1 MSSFSPVWRLKI
13 NSVEYTNLILSNLTV
28 TSGRTDIYQQP
39 VAGYVNLT
47 VINLDQSDLPFTVS
61 QSVSIELQD
70 SSGTF
75 VPIFGGSISDIEL
88 SVAQIGNV
96 GYSQSYQITALGAL
110 SKLPKTLFNAALNQ
124 DHDGDQIYEILSSI
138 LFSQWQ
144 QVPAALT
151 WATYDPTVTWA
162 NAENNGL
169 GEIDRPGDYLM
180 INRGA
185 DPVDSYTLASQIAL
199 SGLGYLY
206 EDGSGRIGYADSTH
220 RTQYLATN
228 GYVDLDGGQAR
239 AAGLKIRTRAGD
251 VRNDVTIQ
259 YGASAASHVEARD
272 EQSIGLYG
280 SLAQVFTTYLKN
292 TGDATFQ
299 AGFYLDLRAYPR
311 AVFDSI
317 TYDLTNAQ
325 IDNGDRD
332 SLINVF
338 MGMPVN
344 ISNLPLNMNSGDFL
358 GFVEGWTLQ
367 AAYNELSIQ
376 LFVSPISFSLQAM
389 RWNSVPI
396 TELWNTVNPTL
407 TWENAT
413 IVA

>member
-1 MSSFSPVWRLKI
+1 MSNFSPVWRLKI

-39 VAGYVNLT
+39 VAGYINLT
-47 VINLDQSDLPFTVS
+47 VINLDQSDLPFNVS

-70 SSGTF
+70 STGTF
-75 VPIFGGSISDIEL
+75 VPIFGGTISDLEL
-88 SVAQIGNV
+88 SIAQIGNV
-96 GYSQSYQITALGAL
+96 GYSQSYRITALGAL
-110 SKLPKTLFNAALNQ
+110 AKLPKTLFNLALNQ
-124 DHDGDQIYEILSSI
+124 DYDGEQIYKILRET
-138 LFSQWQ
+138 LFNQWQ
-144 QVPAALT
+144 NVPAALT

-185 DPVDSYTLASQIAL
+185 DPVDSYSLASQIAL

-206 EDGSGRIGYADSTH
+206 ENPQGQIGYADSTH
-220 RTQYLATN
+220 RTEYLSVN
-228 GYVDLDGGQAR
+228 GYVEISAAQAR
-239 AAGLKIRTRAGD
+239 AAGLMIRTRAGD

-259 YGASAASHVEARD
+259 YGASAASHVEATD
-272 EQSIGLYG
+272 PQSIGLYG

-292 TGDATFQ
+292 TADAEDQ
-299 AGFYLDLRAYPR
+299 ADFYLELRAYPR

-325 IDNGDRD
+325 IDNSDRD

-344 ISNLPLNMNSGDFL
+344 ITNLPLNMNAGVFN

-396 TELWNTVNPTL
+396 VELWNTINSTL

>member
-1 MSSFSPVWRLKI
+1 MSNFSPVWRLKI

-47 VINLDQSDLPFTVS
+47 VINLDQSDLPFNVS

-70 SSGTF
+70 STNTF
-75 VPIFGGSISDIEL
+75 VPIFGGTITDLEL

-110 SKLPKTLFNAALNQ
+110 SKLPKTLFNSALNQ
-124 DHDGDQIYEILSSI
+124 DYDGDQIYEILRET

-144 QVPAALT
+144 NVPAALT
-151 WATYDPTVTWA
+151 WGTYDPTVTWT
-162 NAENNGL
+162 NAENSGL

-185 DPVDSYTLASQIAL
+185 DPVDSYSLASQIAL

-206 EDGSGRIGYADSTH
+206 EDAQGLIGYADSTH
-220 RTQYLATN
+220 RTEYLSAN
-228 GYVDLDGGQAR
+228 GYVDLSAAEAR

-259 YGASAASHVEARD
+259 YGANANQHRNARD

-292 TGDATFQ
+292 THDAEYQ
-299 AGFYLDLRAYPR
+299 ADFYLELRAYPR

-317 TYDLTNAQ
+317 TYDLTNAL
-325 IDNGDRD
+325 IDDSDRD

-358 GFVEGWTLQ
+358 GFVEGWTFQ

-396 TELWNTVNPTL
+396 TELWNTVNPAL
-407 TWENAT
+407 TWETAT

>member
-1 MSSFSPVWRLKI
+1 MSNFSPVWRLKI
-13 NSVEYTNLILSNLTV
+13 DSVEYTNLILSNLTI
-28 TSGRTDIYQQP
+28 TSGRTDSYQQP
-39 VAGYVNLT
+39 IAGYVNLT
-47 VINLDQSDLPFTVS
+47 VINLDQSNLPFNVS
-61 QSVSIELQD
+61 QTVSIELKD
-70 SSGTF
+70 STDTF
-75 VPIFGGSISDIEL
+75 VPIFGGTISDLEL
-88 SVAQIGNV
+88 SIAQIGNV

-110 SKLPKTLFNAALNQ
+110 SKLPKTLFNLALNQ
-124 DHDGDQIYEILSSI
+124 DHDGDQIYKILTET

-151 WATYDPTVTWA
+151 WGTYDPTVTWA

-185 DPVDSYTLASQIAL
+185 DPVDSYSLASQIAL

-220 RTQYLATN
+220 RTEYLAAN
-228 GYVDLDGGQAR
+228 GYVDLSAAEAR

-259 YGASAASHVEARD
+259 YGANAASHVEARD

-292 TGDATFQ
+292 TGDATSQ
-299 AGFYLDLRAYPR
+299 ANFYLELRAYPR

-325 IDNGDRD
+325 IDASDRD

>member
-1 MSSFSPVWRLKI
+1 MSNFSPVWRLKI
-13 NSVEYTNLILSNLTV
+13 NSVEYTNLILSNLTI
-28 TSGRTDIYQQP
+28 TSGRTDIYTQP
-39 VAGYVNLT
+39 IAGYVNLT
-47 VINLDQSDLPFTVS
+47 VINLDQSDLPFNVS
-61 QSVSIELQD
+61 QSVSIELKD
-70 SSGTF
+70 STDTF
-75 VPIFGGSISDIEL
+75 VPIFGGTITDLEL
-88 SVAQIGNV
+88 SIAQIGNV

-110 SKLPKTLFNAALNQ
+110 SKLPKTLFNLALNQ
-124 DHDGDQIYEILSSI
+124 DYDGEQIYQILRET

-144 QVPAALT
+144 NVPAALT
-151 WATYDPTVTWA
+151 WGTYDPTVTWV
-162 NAENNGL
+162 NAENSGL
-169 GEIDRPGDYLM
+169 GEIDRPGDYEM

-185 DPVDSYTLASQIAL
+185 DPVDSYSLASQIAL

-206 EDGSGRIGYADSTH
+206 EDAQGLIGYADSTH
-220 RTQYLATN
+220 RTEYLSAN
-228 GYVDLDGGQAR
+228 GYVNLSAAEAR

-259 YGASAASHVEARD
+259 YGNSAASHVEARD

-292 TGDATFQ
+292 TGDAEDQ
-299 AGFYLDLRAYPR
+299 ADFYLELRAYPR

-325 IDNGDRD
+325 IDDSDRD
-332 SLINVF
+332 SLISVF

-389 RWNSVPI
+389 RWNSVPVV
-396 TELWNTVNPTL
+396 ELWSTIIPTL

>member
-1 MSSFSPVWRLKI
+1 MSNFEPVWRLKI
-13 NSVEYTNLILSNLTV
+13 DSVEYTNLILSNLTV
-28 TSGRTDIYQQP
+28 TSGRTNIYAQP
-39 VAGYVNLT
+39 VAGYVNMT
-47 VINLDQSDLPFTVS
+47 VINLDQSDPGFQVS

-70 SSGTF
+70 STNTF
-75 VPIFGGSISDIEL
+75 VPIFGGVISDLEL
-88 SVAQIGNV
+88 SIAQIGNV

-110 SKLPKTLFNAALNQ
+110 SKLPKTLFNLALNQ
-124 DHDGDQIYEILSSI
+124 DYDGDQIYDVLRET
-138 LFSQWQ
+138 LFNQWQ
-144 QVPAALT
+144 NVPAAIT

-185 DPVDSYTLASQIAL
+185 DPIDSYTLAANIAL

-206 EDGSGRIGYADSTH
+206 EDSSGLIGYADSTH
-220 RTQYLATN
+220 RTEYLVAN
-228 GYVDLDGGQAR
+228 GYVELSAAEAR
-239 AAGLKIRTRAGD
+239 AAGLKIVTRSGD

-259 YGASAASHVEARD
+259 YGASAASHVQATD
-272 EQSIGLYG
+272 VISIGLYG

-292 TGDATFQ
+292 TRDATTQ
-299 AGFYLDLRAYPR
+299 ADFYLDLRAYPR
-311 AVFDSI
+311 PVFDSI
-317 TYDLTNAQ
+317 TYDLTNSL

-338 MGMPVN
+338 MGMPVQ
-344 ISNLPLNMNSGDFL
+344 ISDLPLNMNGGEFL

-367 AAYNELSIQ
+367 AGYNELSIQ

>member
-1 MSSFSPVWRLKI
+1 MSQFSPVWRLKI
-13 NSVEYTNLILSNLTV
+13 DSVEYTNLILSDLTI

-47 VINLDQSDLPFTVS
+47 VINLDQSDLLFNVS

-70 SSGTF
+70 STETF
-75 VPIFGGSISDIEL
+75 VPIFGGTISDLEL
-88 SVAQIGNV
+88 SITQIGNV
-96 GYSQSYQITALGAL
+96 GYSQSYRITALGAL
-110 SKLPKTLFNAALNQ
+110 SKLPKTLFNQALNQ
-124 DHDGDQIYEILSSI
+124 GYDGNQIYQILRET
-138 LFSQWQ
+138 LFNQWQ
-144 QVPAALT
+144 NVPAALT
-151 WATYDPTVTWA
+151 WGTYNPTVTWA

-169 GEIDRPGDYLM
+169 GEVDRPGDYLM
-180 INRGA
+180 INRAA
-185 DPVDSYTLASQIAL
+185 DPVDSYSLVSQIAL

-206 EDGSGRIGYADSTH
+206 ESATGQIGYADSTH
-220 RTQYLATN
+220 RTEYLSIN
-228 GYVDLDGGQAR
+228 GYVEISAAQAR

-259 YGASAASHVEARD
+259 YGASAASHVEARNP
-272 EQSIGLYG
+272 QSIGLYG
-280 SLAQVFTTYLKN
+280 SLAQVFNTYLKN
-292 TGDATFQ
+292 THDATAQ
-299 AGFYLDLRAYPR
+299 ANFYLELRAYPR
-311 AVFDSI
+311 PVFDSI

-325 IDNGDRD
+325 IDDSDRD

-344 ISNLPLNMNSGDFL
+344 VTNLPLNMNSGNFQ

-367 AAYNELSIQ
+367 AGYNEISIQ
-376 LFVSPISFSLQAM
+376 LFVSPLSFSLQAM

-396 TELWNTVNPTL
+396 TERWNTINPTL

>member
-1 MSSFSPVWRLKI
+1 MSNFSPVWRLKI
-13 NSVEYTNLILSNLTV
+13 NSVEYTNLILSDLTI
-28 TSGRTDIYQQP
+28 TSGRIDIYTQP
-39 VAGYVNLT
+39 IAGYVNLT
-47 VINLDQSDLPFTVS
+47 VINLDQSDLPFNVS

-70 SSGTF
+70 STGTF
-75 VPIFGGSISDIEL
+75 VPIFGGTISDLEL
-88 SVAQIGNV
+88 SIAQIGSV
-96 GYSQSYQITALGAL
+96 GYSQSYRITALGAL
-110 SKLPKTLFNAALNQ
+110 AKLPKTLFNLALNQ
-124 DHDGDQIYEILSSI
+124 DHDGDQIYKILRET
-138 LFSQWQ
+138 LFSQWG

-151 WATYDPTVTWA
+151 WGTYDPAVTWA
-162 NAENNGL
+162 NAENSGL
-169 GEIDRPGDYLM
+169 GEVDRPGDYLM

-185 DPVDSYTLASQIAL
+185 DPVDAYSLASQIAL

-206 EDGSGRIGYADSTH
+206 ESATGQIGYADSTH
-220 RTQYLATN
+220 RTEYLSAN
-228 GYVDLDGGQAR
+228 GYVEISAAEAR
-239 AAGLKIRTRAGD
+239 AAGLMIRTRAGD

-259 YGASAASHVEARD
+259 YGASAANHVEARD

-292 TGDATFQ
+292 TADAEDQ
-299 AGFYLDLRAYPR
+299 ADFYLELRAYPR

-325 IDNGDRD
+325 IDDSDRD

-376 LFVSPISFSLQAM
+376 IFVSPISFSLQAM

-396 TELWNTVNPTL
+396 TETWSTVNPTL

>member
-1 MSSFSPVWRLKI
+1 MSNFSPVWRLKI
-13 NSVEYTNLILSNLTV
+13 DSVEYTNLILSDLTV

-47 VINLDQSDLPFTVS
+47 VINLDQSDLPFNVS
-61 QSVSIELQD
+61 QSVSLELQD
-70 SSGTF
+70 STGTF
-75 VPIFGGSISDIEL
+75 VPIFGGTISDLEL
-88 SVAQIGNV
+88 SIAQIGNV
-96 GYSQSYQITALGAL
+96 GYSQSYRITALGAL
-110 SKLPKTLFNAALNQ
+110 AKLPKTLFNLALSQ
-124 DHDGDQIYEILSSI
+124 DFDGEQIYTILRET
-138 LFSQWQ
+138 LFNQWQ
-144 QVPAALT
+144 NVPAALT

-169 GEIDRPGDYLM
+169 GEVDRPGDYLM
-180 INRGA
+180 IARGA
-185 DPVDSYTLASQIAL
+185 NPADSYSVASQIAL

-206 EDGSGRIGYADSTH
+206 EDPQGRIGYADSTH
-220 RTQYLATN
+220 RTEYLTVN
-228 GYVDLDGGQAR
+228 GYVEISAAQAR
-239 AAGLKIRTRAGD
+239 AAGLMIRTRAGD
-251 VRNDVTIQ
+251 VRNDVTIN
-259 YGASAASHVEARD
+259 YGNNAQLDVNATD
-272 EQSIGLYG
+272 PQSIGLYG
-280 SLAQVFTTYLKN
+280 SLAQVFTTSLKN
-292 TGDATFQ
+292 TPDAEDQ
-299 AGFYLDLRAYPR
+299 ADFYLELRAYPR

-325 IDNGDRD
+325 IDNSDRD

-344 ISNLPLNMNSGDFL
+344 ITNLPLNMNAGTFN

-367 AAYNELSIQ
+367 AGYNELSIQ

-396 TELWNTVNPTL
+396 TELWSTVNPTL

>member
-1 MSSFSPVWRLKI
+1 MSNFSPVWRLKI

-28 TSGRTDIYQQP
+28 TSGRTDIYTQP
-39 VAGYVNLT
+39 IAGYVNLT
-47 VINLDQSDLPFTVS
+47 VINLDQSDLPFNVS

-70 SSGTF
+70 STGTF
-75 VPIFGGSISDIEL
+75 VPIFGGTITDLEL
-88 SVAQIGNV
+88 SIAQIGNV
-96 GYSQSYQITALGAL
+96 GYSQSYQITALGTL
-110 SKLPKTLFNAALNQ
+110 SKLPKTLFNLALNQ
-124 DHDGDQIYEILSSI
+124 DYDGNQIYEILRET

-144 QVPAALT
+144 NVPAALT
-151 WATYDPTVTWA
+151 WGTYDPTVTWA
-162 NAENNGL
+162 NAENSGL
-169 GEIDRPGDYLM
+169 GEVDRPGDYLM

-185 DPVDSYTLASQIAL
+185 DPVDAYSLASQIAL

-206 EDGSGRIGYADSTH
+206 ESSTGQIGYADSTH
-220 RTQYLATN
+220 RTEYLNLN
-228 GYVDLDGGQAR
+228 GYVDLSAAEAR

-299 AGFYLDLRAYPR
+299 ADFYLELRAYPR

-325 IDNGDRD
+325 IDDSDRD

-396 TELWNTVNPTL
+396 TELWSTINPTL

>member
-1 MSSFSPVWRLKI
+1 MSNFTPVWRLKI
-13 NSVEYTNLILSNLTV
+13 DSVEYTNLILSNLTV

-47 VINLDQSDLPFTVS
+47 VINLDQSNLGFTVS

-70 SSGTF
+70 STNTF
-75 VPIFGGSISDIEL
+75 IPIFGGTITDLEL

-110 SKLPKTLFNAALNQ
+110 SKLPKTLFNSALNQ
-124 DHDGDQIYEILSSI
+124 DYDGEQIYEILRET
-138 LFSQWQ
+138 LFNQWQ
-144 QVPAALT
+144 NVPAALT
-151 WATYDPTVTWA
+151 WGTYDPTVTWA

-185 DPVDSYTLASQIAL
+185 DPIDSYSLASQIAL

-206 EDGSGRIGYADSTH
+206 EDAQGLIGYADSTH
-220 RTQYLATN
+220 RTEYLAAN
-228 GYVDLDGGQAR
+228 GYVELSAAEAR
-239 AAGLKIRTRAGD
+239 AAGLKIKTRSGD
-251 VRNDVTIQ
+251 VRNVVTIQ
-259 YGASAASHVEARD
+259 YGPSAASHVEATD
-272 EQSIGLYG
+272 VQSIGLYG

-292 TGDATFQ
+292 TPDATTQ
-299 AGFYLDLRAYPR
+299 ADFYLELRAYPR
-311 AVFDSI
+311 PVFDSI

-325 IDNGDRD
+325 IDDSDRD

-344 ISNLPLNMNSGDFL
+344 ISNLPLNMNAGDFL

-367 AAYNELSIQ
+367 AGYNELSIQ

-396 TELWNTVNPTL
+396 TELWNTVNPLL

>member
-1 MSSFSPVWRLKI
+1 MSNFSPVWRLKI
-13 NSVEYTNLILSNLTV
+13 DSVEYTNLILSNLTI

-39 VAGYVNLT
+39 IAGYVNLT
-47 VINLDQSDLPFTVS
+47 VINLDQSNLPFNVS
-61 QSVSIELQD
+61 QTVSIELKD
-70 SSGTF
+70 STDTF
-75 VPIFGGSISDIEL
+75 VPIFGGTISDLEL
-88 SVAQIGNV
+88 SIAQIGNV

-110 SKLPKTLFNAALNQ
+110 SKLPKTLFNLALNQ
-124 DHDGDQIYEILSSI
+124 DHDGDQIYEILKQT

-144 QVPAALT
+144 NVPAALT
-151 WATYDPTVTWA
+151 WGTYDPAVTWA
-162 NAENNGL
+162 NAENSGL
-169 GEIDRPGDYLM
+169 GEVDRPGDYLM

-185 DPVDSYTLASQIAL
+185 DPVDSYSLASQIAL

-206 EDGSGRIGYADSTH
+206 ESSTGQIGYADSTH
-220 RTQYLATN
+220 RTEYLAAN
-228 GYVDLDGGQAR
+228 GYVDLSAAEAR

-280 SLAQVFTTYLKN
+280 SLAQIFTTYLKN
-292 TGDATFQ
+292 TPDAEYQ
-299 AGFYLDLRAYPR
+299 ADFYLELRAYPR

-325 IDNGDRD
+325 IDDSDRD
-332 SLINVF
+332 SLIKVF

-396 TELWNTVNPTL
+396 VELWNTINPAL

>member
-13 NSVEYTNLILSNLTV
+13 DSVEYTNLILSNLTI

-39 VAGYVNLT
+39 IAGYINLT
-47 VINLDQSDLPFTVS
+47 VINLDQSNLPFNVS
-61 QSVSIELQD
+61 QSVSVELKD
-70 SSGTF
+70 STDTF
-75 VPIFGGSISDIEL
+75 VPIFGGTISDLEL
-88 SVAQIGNV
+88 SIAEIGNV
-96 GYSQSYQITALGAL
+96 DFSQSYRITALGAL
-110 SKLPKTLFNAALNQ
+110 SKLPKTLFNNALN
-124 DHDGDQIYEILSSI
+124 DDFDGDQIFEILKET
-138 LFSQWQ
+138 LFSQWG

-151 WATYDPTVTWA
+151 WATYDPTVTYE

-169 GEIDRPGDYLM
+169 GDIDRPGDYEM

-185 DPVDSYTLASQIAL
+185 EPIDSYSLASQIAL

-206 EDGSGRIGYADSTH
+206 ESPTGQISYADSTH
-220 RTQYLATN
+220 RTEYLNLN
-228 GYVDLDGGQAR
+228 GYVEINGGQAR
-239 AAGLKIRTRAGD
+239 ATGLMIRTRAGD

-259 YGASAASHVEARD
+259 YGNNAASSVDVRD

-280 SLAQVFTTYLKN
+280 SLAQIFTTRLKN
-292 TGDATFQ
+292 TDDAEDQ
-299 AGFYLDLRAYPR
+299 AAFYLELRAFPR

-317 TYDLTNAQ
+317 TFDLTNAQ
-325 IDNGDRD
+325 IDDTKRD
-332 SLINVF
+332 SLIGVF

-344 ISNLPLNMNSGDFL
+344 ITNLPLNMNSGNFQ

-389 RWNSVPI
+389 RWNSVPS
-396 TELWNTVNPTL
+396 TETWSTINPTL

>member
-1 MSSFSPVWRLKI
+1 MSSFFPVWRLKI
-13 NSVEYTNLILSNLTV
+13 NSIEYTNLILSNLTI

-39 VAGYVNLT
+39 IAGYINLT
-47 VINLDQSDLPFTVS
+47 VINLDQSNLPFNVS
-61 QSVSIELQD
+61 QSVSVELKD
-70 SSGTF
+70 STDTF
-75 VPIFGGSISDIEL
+75 VPIFGGTISDLEL
-88 SVAQIGNV
+88 SIAEIGNV
-96 GYSQSYQITALGAL
+96 DFSQSYRITALGAL
-110 SKLPKTLFNAALNQ
+110 SKLPKTLFNNALN
-124 DHDGDQIYEILSSI
+124 DDFDGDQIYEILRET
-138 LFSQWQ
+138 LFNQWQ

-151 WATYDPTVTWA
+151 WATYDPAGTWE

-169 GEIDRPGDYLM
+169 GEIDRPGDYEM

-185 DPVDSYTLASQIAL
+185 EPIDSYSLASQIAL

-206 EDGSGRIGYADSTH
+206 ESPTGQIGYADSTH
-220 RTQYLATN
+220 RTEYLSAN
-228 GYVDLDGGQAR
+228 GYVEINGGQAR
-239 AAGLKIRTRAGD
+239 AAGLMIRTRAGD

-259 YGASAASHVEARD
+259 YGNNAASSVDVRD

-280 SLAQVFTTYLKN
+280 SLAQIFTTRLKN
-292 TGDATFQ
+292 TDDAEDQ
-299 AGFYLDLRAYPR
+299 ADFYLELRAYPR

-317 TYDLTNAQ
+317 TFDLTNAQ
-325 IDNGDRD
+325 IDDTKRD
-332 SLINVF
+332 SLIGVF

-344 ISNLPLNMNSGDFL
+344 ITNLPLNMNSGNFQ

-389 RWNSVPI
+389 RWNSVPS
-396 TELWNTVNPTL
+396 TETWSTINPTL

>member
-1 MSSFSPVWRLKI
+1 MSNFTPVWRLKI
-13 NSVEYTNLILSNLTV
+13 DSVEYTDLILSNLTV
-28 TSGRTDIYQQP
+28 SSGRTDIYQQP

-47 VINLDQSDLPFTVS
+47 VINLDQSDLGFTVS

-70 SSGTF
+70 STATF
-75 VPIFGGSISDIEL
+75 VPIFGGTITDLEL

-110 SKLPKTLFNAALNQ
+110 SKLPKTLFNSALNQ
-124 DHDGDQIYEILSSI
+124 DYDGEQIYTILHET
-138 LFSQWQ
+138 LFNQWQ
-144 QVPAALT
+144 NVPAALT

-185 DPVDSYTLASQIAL
+185 DPIDSYSLASQIAL

-206 EDGSGRIGYADSTH
+206 ENAQGLIGYADSTH
-220 RTQYLATN
+220 RSAYLAAN
-228 GYVDLDGGQAR
+228 GYVELSAAEAR
-239 AAGLKIRTRAGD
+239 AAGLKIKTRSGD
-251 VRNDVTIQ
+251 VRNVVTIQ
-259 YGASAASHVEARD
+259 YGASAASHVEATD
-272 EQSIGLYG
+272 VQSIGLYG

-292 TGDATFQ
+292 TPDAEYQ
-299 AGFYLDLRAYPR
+299 ADFYLELRAYPR
-311 AVFDSI
+311 PVFDSI
-317 TYDLTNAQ
+317 TYDLTNSL

-338 MGMPVN
+338 MGMPVQ
-344 ISNLPLNMNSGDFL
+344 ISNLPLNMNAGEFL

-396 TELWNTVNPTL
+396 TELWNTINPTL

>member
-1 MSSFSPVWRLKI
+1 VSNFSPVWRLKI
-13 NSVEYTNLILSNLTV
+13 NSVEYTNLILSDLTI

-47 VINLDQSDLPFTVS
+47 VINLDQSDLLFNVS
-61 QSVSIELQD
+61 QTISIELQD
-70 SSGTF
+70 STDTF
-75 VPIFGGSISDIEL
+75 VPIFGGTISDLEL
-88 SVAQIGNV
+88 SITQIGNV
-96 GYSQSYQITALGAL
+96 GYSQSYRITALGAL
-110 SKLPKTLFNAALNQ
+110 SKLPKTLFNQALNQ
-124 DHDGDQIYEILSSI
+124 GYDGNQIYQILRET
-138 LFSQWQ
+138 LFNQWQ
-144 QVPAALT
+144 NVPAALT
-151 WATYDPTVTWA
+151 WGTYNPTVTWA

-169 GEIDRPGDYLM
+169 GEVDRPGDYLM
-180 INRGA
+180 INRAA
-185 DPVDSYTLASQIAL
+185 DPVDSYSLASQIAL

-206 EDGSGRIGYADSTH
+206 ESATGQIGYADSTH
-220 RTQYLATN
+220 RTEYLSIN
-228 GYVDLDGGQAR
+228 GYVEISAAQAR

-259 YGASAASHVEARD
+259 YGASASSHVEATD
-272 EQSIGLYG
+272 PQSIGLYG

-292 TGDATFQ
+292 THDAEAQ
-299 AGFYLDLRAYPR
+299 ADFYLELRAYPR
-311 AVFDSI
+311 PVFDSI
-317 TYDLTNAQ
+317 IYDLTNAQ
-325 IDNGDRD
+325 IDDSDRD

-344 ISNLPLNMNSGDFL
+344 VTDLPLNMNSGNFQ

-367 AAYNELSIQ
+367 AAYNEISIQ
-376 LFVSPISFSLQAM
+376 LFVSPLSFSLQAM

-396 TELWNTVNPTL
+396 TERWNTINPTL

>member
-13 NSVEYTNLILSNLTV
+13 NAVEYTNLILSNLTI

-39 VAGYVNLT
+39 VAGYVNFT
-47 VINLDQSDLPFTVS
+47 VINLDQTNLPFNVS

-70 SSGTF
+70 STNTF
-75 VPIFGGSISDIEL
+75 IPVFGGTITDLEL

-110 SKLPKTLFNAALNQ
+110 SKLPKTLFNLPLNQ
-124 DHDGDQIYEILSSI
+124 DFDGDQIYEILRET
-138 LFSQWQ
+138 LFNQWQ
-144 QVPAALT
+144 NVPAALS
-151 WATYDPTVTWA
+151 WATYDPTQTWE

-180 INRGA
+180 ISRGA
-185 DPVDSYTLASQIAL
+185 EPIDSYSLASEIAL

-206 EDGSGRIGYADSTH
+206 ESATGQIGYADSTH
-220 RTQYLATN
+220 RTEYLSAN
-228 GYVDLDGGQAR
+228 GYVDLSAAQAR

-251 VRNDVTIQ
+251 VRNDITIL
-259 YGASAASHVEARD
+259 YGNNASLDVNARD
-272 EQSIGLYG
+272 VQSIGLYG
-280 SLAQVFTTYLKN
+280 SLAQVLTTRIKN
-292 TGDATFQ
+292 TPDAEDQ
-299 AGFYLDLRAYPR
+299 ADFYLELRAYPR
-311 AVFDSI
+311 PVFDSI

-325 IDNGDRD
+325 IDNSDRD

-344 ISNLPLNMNSGDFL
+344 ISSLPLNMNSGDFL
-358 GFVEGWTLQ
+358 GFVEGWTFQ

-396 TELWNTVNPTL
+396 TELWSTINPTL

>member
-1 MSSFSPVWRLKI
+1 MSNFSPVWRLKI

-47 VINLDQSDLPFTVS
+47 VINLDQSNLPFTVS

-70 SSGTF
+70 STGTF

-96 GYSQSYQITALGAL
+96 SYSQSYQITALGAL

-124 DHDGDQIYEILSSI
+124 DYDGEQIYEILSSI

-144 QVPAALT
+144 NVPAALT
-151 WATYDPTVTWA
+151 WASYDPTVTWA

-185 DPVDSYTLASQIAL
+185 DPIDSYTLASQIAL

-206 EDGSGRIGYADSTH
+206 ESGTGQIGYADSTH
-220 RTQYLATN
+220 RTQYLAAN
-228 GYVDLDGGQAR
+228 GYVDLSAGEAR

-311 AVFDSI
+311 GVFDSI

-376 LFVSPISFSLQAM
+376 LFVSPLAFSLLAM
-389 RWNSVPI
+389 KWIDVPI
-396 TELWNTVNPTL
+396 IETWSTINPTL

-413 IVA
+413 LVA

>member
-1 MSSFSPVWRLKI
+1 MSNFTPVWRLKI
-13 NSVEYTNLILSNLTV
+13 DSVEYTNLILSNLTV
-28 TSGRTDIYQQP
+28 SSGRTDIYQQP

-47 VINLDQSDLPFTVS
+47 VINLDQSDLGFTVS

-70 SSGTF
+70 STATF
-75 VPIFGGSISDIEL
+75 VPIFGGTITDLEL

-110 SKLPKTLFNAALNQ
+110 SKLPKTLFNLALNQ
-124 DHDGDQIYEILSSI
+124 DYDGEQIYEILKET
-138 LFSQWQ
+138 LFNQWQ
-144 QVPAALT
+144 NVPAALT
-151 WATYDPTVTWA
+151 WGTYDPTVTWA

-185 DPVDSYTLASQIAL
+185 DPIDSYSLASQIAL

-206 EDGSGRIGYADSTH
+206 EDAQGLIGYADSTH
-220 RTQYLATN
+220 RTEYLSAN
-228 GYVDLDGGQAR
+228 GYVELSAAEAR
-239 AAGLKIRTRAGD
+239 AAGLKIKTRSGD
-251 VRNDVTIQ
+251 VRNVVTIQ
-259 YGASAASHVEARD
+259 YGPSAASHVEATD
-272 EQSIGLYG
+272 VQSIGLYG

-292 TGDATFQ
+292 TSDAETQ
-299 AGFYLDLRAYPR
+299 ADFYLELRAYPR
-311 AVFDSI
+311 PVFDSI
-317 TYDLTNAQ
+317 TYDLTNAL
-325 IDNGDRD
+325 IDDNDRD

-344 ISNLPLNMNSGDFL
+344 ISNLPLNMNAGDFL

-367 AAYNELSIQ
+367 AGYNELSIQ

>member
-1 MSSFSPVWRLKI
+1 VSNFSPVWRLKI
-13 NSVEYTNLILSNLTV
+13 DSVEYTNLILSDLTV

-47 VINLDQSDLPFTVS
+47 VINLDQSDLPFNVS
-61 QSVSIELQD
+61 QSVSLELQD
-70 SSGTF
+70 STGTF
-75 VPIFGGSISDIEL
+75 VPIFGGTISDLEL
-88 SVAQIGNV
+88 SIAQIGNV
-96 GYSQSYQITALGAL
+96 GYSQSYRITALGAL
-110 SKLPKTLFNAALNQ
+110 AKLPKTLFNLALSQ
-124 DHDGDQIYEILSSI
+124 DFDGEQIYTILRET
-138 LFSQWQ
+138 LFNQWQ
-144 QVPAALT
+144 NVPAALT

-169 GEIDRPGDYLM
+169 GEVDRPGDYLM
-180 INRGA
+180 IARGA
-185 DPVDSYTLASQIAL
+185 NPADSYSVASQIAL

-206 EDGSGRIGYADSTH
+206 EDPQGRIGYADSTH
-220 RTQYLATN
+220 RTEYLTVN
-228 GYVDLDGGQAR
+228 GYVEISAAQAR
-239 AAGLKIRTRAGD
+239 AAGLMIRTRAGD
-251 VRNDVTIQ
+251 VRNDVTIN
-259 YGASAASHVEARD
+259 YGNNAQLDVNATD
-272 EQSIGLYG
+272 PQSIGLYG
-280 SLAQVFTTYLKN
+280 SLAQVFTTSLKN
-292 TGDATFQ
+292 TPDAEDQ
-299 AGFYLDLRAYPR
+299 ADFYLELRAYPR

-325 IDNGDRD
+325 IDNSDRD

-344 ISNLPLNMNSGDFL
+344 ITNLPLNMNAGTFN

-367 AAYNELSIQ
+367 AGYNELSIQ

-396 TELWNTVNPTL
+396 TELWSTVNPTL

>member
-1 MSSFSPVWRLKI
+1 MSQFSPVWRLKI
-13 NSVEYTNLILSNLTV
+13 DSVEYTNLILSNLTI
-28 TSGRTDIYQQP
+28 TSGRTNIYQQP
-39 VAGYVNLT
+39 IAGYVNLT
-47 VINLDQSDLPFTVS
+47 VINLDQSNLPFNVS
-61 QSVSIELQD
+61 QSVSVELKD
-70 SSGTF
+70 STDTF
-75 VPIFGGSISDIEL
+75 VPIFGGTISDLEL
-88 SVAQIGNV
+88 SIAEIGNV
-96 GYSQSYQITALGAL
+96 GFSQSYRITALGAL
-110 SKLPKTLFNAALNQ
+110 SKLPKTLFNNALNQ
-124 DHDGDQIYEILSSI
+124 DFDGDQIYEILRET
-138 LFSQWQ
+138 LFSQWG

-151 WATYDPTVTWA
+151 WGTYDPTVTWA
-162 NAENNGL
+162 NAENSGL
-169 GEIDRPGDYLM
+169 GEVDRPGDYLM

-185 DPVDSYTLASQIAL
+185 DPVDAYSLASQIAL

-206 EDGSGRIGYADSTH
+206 ETSTGQIGYADSTH
-220 RTQYLATN
+220 RTEYLSIN
-228 GYVDLDGGQAR
+228 GYVDLSAAQAR
-239 AAGLKIRTRAGD
+239 AAGLMIRTRAGD

-292 TGDATFQ
+292 TGDAEDQ
-299 AGFYLDLRAYPR
+299 ADFYLELRAYPR

-325 IDNGDRD
+325 IDNSDRD

-367 AAYNELSIQ
+367 AGYNELSIQ
-376 LFVSPISFSLQAM
+376 IFVSPISFSLQAM
-389 RWNSVPI
+389 RWNSVPV
-396 TELWNTVNPTL
+396 TETWSTVNPTL

>member
-1 MSSFSPVWRLKI
+1 MSNFSPVWRLKI

-39 VAGYVNLT
+39 IAGYVNLT
-47 VINLDQSDLPFTVS
+47 VINLDQSDLPFNVS
-61 QSVSIELQD
+61 QSVSIELKD
-70 SSGTF
+70 STDTF
-75 VPIFGGSISDIEL
+75 VPIFGGTITDLEL
-88 SVAQIGNV
+88 SIAQIGNV

-110 SKLPKTLFNAALNQ
+110 SKLPKTLFNLALNQ
-124 DHDGDQIYEILSSI
+124 DYDGEQIYQILRET

-144 QVPAALT
+144 NVPAALT
-151 WATYDPTVTWA
+151 WGTYDPTVTWA
-162 NAENNGL
+162 NAENSGL

-185 DPVDSYTLASQIAL
+185 DPVDSYSLASQIAL

-206 EDGSGRIGYADSTH
+206 EDAQGLIGYADSTH
-220 RTQYLATN
+220 RTEYLSAN
-228 GYVDLDGGQAR
+228 GYVDLSAAEAR

-299 AGFYLDLRAYPR
+299 ADFYLELRAYPR
-311 AVFDSI
+311 PVFDSI

-325 IDNGDRD
+325 IDNSDRD

-396 TELWNTVNPTL
+396 TELWSTVNPTL

>member
-13 NSVEYTNLILSNLTV
+13 NSIEYTNLILSNLTI

-39 VAGYVNLT
+39 IAGYINLT
-47 VINLDQSDLPFTVS
+47 VINLDQSNLPFNVS
-61 QSVSIELQD
+61 QSVSVELKD
-70 SSGTF
+70 STDTF
-75 VPIFGGSISDIEL
+75 VPIFGGTISDLEL
-88 SVAQIGNV
+88 SIAEIGNV
-96 GYSQSYQITALGAL
+96 GYSQSYRITALGAL
-110 SKLPKTLFNAALNQ
+110 SKLPKTLFNNALN
-124 DHDGDQIYEILSSI
+124 DDFDGDQIYEILRET
-138 LFSQWQ
+138 LFNKWQ

-151 WATYDPTVTWA
+151 WATYDPAVTWE

-169 GEIDRPGDYLM
+169 GEIDRPGDYEM

-185 DPVDSYTLASQIAL
+185 EPIDSYSLASQIAL

-206 EDGSGRIGYADSTH
+206 ESPTGQIGYADSTH
-220 RTQYLATN
+220 RTEYLSAN
-228 GYVDLDGGQAR
+228 GYVEINGGQAR
-239 AAGLKIRTRAGD
+239 AAGLMIRTRAGD

-259 YGASAASHVEARD
+259 YGNNAASSVDVRD

-280 SLAQVFTTYLKN
+280 SLAQIFTTRLKN
-292 TGDATFQ
+292 TDDAEDQ
-299 AGFYLDLRAYPR
+299 AAFYLELRAFPR

-317 TYDLTNAQ
+317 TFDLTNAQ
-325 IDNGDRD
+325 IDDIKRD
-332 SLINVF
+332 SLIGVF

-344 ISNLPLNMNSGDFL
+344 ITNLPLNMNSGNFQ

-389 RWNSVPI
+389 RWNSVPS
-396 TELWNTVNPTL
+396 TETWSTINPTL

>member
-1 MSSFSPVWRLKI
+1 MSNFSPVWRLKI
-13 NSVEYTNLILSNLTV
+13 DSVEYTNLILSNLTI

-39 VAGYVNLT
+39 LAGYVNFT
-47 VINLDQSDLPFTVS
+47 VINLDQSDLPFNVS
-61 QSVSIELQD
+61 QSVSIELKD
-70 SSGTF
+70 STNTF
-75 VPIFGGSISDIEL
+75 IPIFGGTISDLEL
-88 SVAQIGNV
+88 SIAQIGNV
-96 GYSQSYQITALGAL
+96 TYSQSYQITALGAL
-110 SKLPKTLFNAALNQ
+110 SKLPKTLFIHPLNQ
-124 DHDGDQIYEILSSI
+124 DFDGDQIYEILRETI
-138 LFSQWQ
+138 FSQWGN
-144 QVPAALT
+144 VPAALT
-151 WATYDPTVTWA
+151 WGTYDPLVTWA
-162 NAENNGL
+162 NAENSGV
-169 GEIDRPGDYLM
+169 GEVDRPGDYLM

-185 DPVDSYTLASQIAL
+185 DPVDSYSLASQIAL

-206 EDGSGRIGYADSTH
+206 EDPQGRIGYADSTH
-220 RTQYLATN
+220 RTQYLNLN
-228 GYVDLDGGQAR
+228 GYVELSGAHAR
-239 AAGLKIRTRAGD
+239 AAGLKIRTRSGD
-251 VRNDVTIQ
+251 IRNDVTIQ

-280 SLAQVFTTYLKN
+280 SLAQVFNTYLKN
-292 TGDATFQ
+292 TDDAEDQ
-299 AGFYLDLRAYPR
+299 AAFYLELRAYPR

-325 IDNGDRD
+325 IDDSDRD
-332 SLINVF
+332 SLIGVF

-344 ISNLPLNMNSGDFL
+344 ITNLPLNMNAGTFN

-376 LFVSPISFSLQAM
+376 LFISPISFSLQAM

-396 TELWNTVNPTL
+396 TELWSTVNPTL

>member
-1 MSSFSPVWRLKI
+1 MSNFSPVWRLKI
-13 NSVEYTNLILSNLTV
+13 NSVEYTDLILSNLTV

-39 VAGYVNLT
+39 VAGYVNMT
-47 VINLDQSDLPFTVS
+47 VINLDQSDPGFQVS

-70 SSGTF
+70 STGTF
-75 VPIFGGSISDIEL
+75 VPIFGGSISDLEL
-88 SVAQIGNV
+88 SIAQIGNV
-96 GYSQSYQITALGAL
+96 SYSQSYQITALGAL
-110 SKLPKTLFNAALNQ
+110 SKLPKTLFSTALNQ
-124 DHDGDQIYEILSSI
+124 DYDGEQIYEILHST
-138 LFSQWQ
+138 LFSQWKD
-144 QVPAALT
+144 VPAAET
-151 WATYDPTVTWA
+151 WAAYDPSVTWA
-162 NAENNGL
+162 NAENNGV

-180 INRGA
+180 INRA
-185 DPVDSYTLASQIAL
+185 SDPIDSYSLASQIAL

-206 EDGSGRIGYADSTH
+206 EDSNGLISYADSTH
-220 RTQYLATN
+220 RTQYLAAN
-228 GYVDLDGGQAR
+228 GYVDLSAAQAR
-239 AAGLKIRTRAGD
+239 AAGLKIRTRSGD
-251 VRNDVTIQ
+251 VRNYVTIQ
-259 YGASAASHVEARD
+259 YGASAASHVTASD
-272 EQSIGLYG
+272 DASIYLYG

-317 TYDLTNAQ
+317 SYDLTNAQ

-332 SLINVF
+332 SLISVF

-344 ISNLPLNMNSGDFL
+344 ISNLPLNMNSGSFQ

-367 AAYNELSIQ
+367 AAYNEISIQ
-376 LFVSPISFSLQAM
+376 LFVSPLAFSLLAM
-389 RWNSVPI
+389 KWTDVPI
-396 TELWNTVNPTL
+396 TETWSTINPTL

>member
-1 MSSFSPVWRLKI
+1 MSNFTPVWRLKI
-13 NSVEYTNLILSNLTV
+13 DSVEYTDLILSNLTV

-39 VAGYVNLT
+39 VAGYVNMT
-47 VINLDQSDLPFTVS
+47 VINLDQSNLGFTVS

-70 SSGTF
+70 STNTF
-75 VPIFGGSISDIEL
+75 VPIFGGTITDLEL

-110 SKLPKTLFNAALNQ
+110 SKLPKTLFNSALNQ
-124 DHDGDQIYEILSSI
+124 DHDGDQIYKILRET
-138 LFSQWQ
+138 LFNQWQ
-144 QVPAALT
+144 NVPAALT
-151 WATYDPTVTWA
+151 WGTYDPTVTWA

-185 DPVDSYTLASQIAL
+185 DPIDSYSLASQIAL

-206 EDGSGRIGYADSTH
+206 EDAQGLIGYADSTH
-220 RTQYLATN
+220 RTEYLSVN
-228 GYVDLDGGQAR
+228 GYVDLSAAEAR
-239 AAGLKIRTRAGD
+239 AAGLKIKTRSGD
-251 VRNDVTIQ
+251 VRNVVTIQ
-259 YGASAASHVEARD
+259 YGASAASHVEATD
-272 EQSIGLYG
+272 VQSIGLYG

-292 TGDATFQ
+292 TPDATYQ
-299 AGFYLDLRAYPR
+299 ADFYLELRAYPR
-311 AVFDSI
+311 PVFDSI
-317 TYDLTNAQ
+317 TYDLTNAL
-325 IDNGDRD
+325 IDDSDRD

-344 ISNLPLNMNSGDFL
+344 ISNLPLNMNAGDFL

-396 TELWNTVNPTL
+396 VELWNTVNPTL

>member
-1 MSSFSPVWRLKI
+1 MSNFTPVWRLKI
-13 NSVEYTNLILSNLTV
+13 DSVEYTNLILSNLTV

-47 VINLDQSDLPFTVS
+47 VINLDQSNLGFTVS

-70 SSGTF
+70 STNTF
-75 VPIFGGSISDIEL
+75 VPIFGGTITDLEL

-110 SKLPKTLFNAALNQ
+110 SKLPKTLFNSALNQ
-124 DHDGDQIYEILSSI
+124 DYDGEQIYEILRET
-138 LFSQWQ
+138 LFNQWQ
-144 QVPAALT
+144 NVPAALT
-151 WATYDPTVTWA
+151 WGTYDPSVTWA

-185 DPVDSYTLASQIAL
+185 DPIDSYSLASQIAL

-206 EDGSGRIGYADSTH
+206 EDAQGLIGYADSTH
-220 RTQYLATN
+220 RTEYLAAN
-228 GYVDLDGGQAR
+228 GYVELSAAEAR
-239 AAGLKIRTRAGD
+239 AAGLKIKTRSGD
-251 VRNDVTIQ
+251 VRNVVTIQ
-259 YGASAASHVEARD
+259 YGASAASHVEATD
-272 EQSIGLYG
+272 VQSIGLYG

-292 TGDATFQ
+292 TPDAEFQ
-299 AGFYLDLRAYPR
+299 ADFYLELRAYPR
-311 AVFDSI
+311 PVFDSI
-317 TYDLTNAQ
+317 TYDLTNAL
-325 IDNGDRD
+325 IDDSDRD

-344 ISNLPLNMNSGDFL
+344 ISNLPLNMNAGDFL